1 MLFTVEISLLCVNKD
16 TCQLSA
22 PPFTAEARRQCGKR
36 AASGAHARII
46 LEERVN
52 IPLSFW

>member
-22 PPFTAEARRQCGKR
+22 PPFTAEVRRQCGKR